1 MSVPSYIDLLESY
14 RQHNAAIRQL
24 VSSILSSV
32 ASNQLLSD
40 VDAQKAAIERLSE
53 AYPFAELIY
62 TLDTHGTQL
71 HETVFS
77 RTATYRPQRPM
88 GKGSDRS
95 SRPYFQL
102 ASHSD
107 ESIVVTEPYL
117 SSATHQ
123 LSISAIFRVKDESGV
138 LLGYV
143 VLNFNLP
150 SIVAT
155 VTGDRLRRR
164 FQPFFRAVYAAIG
177 VALLLVVGLLVFD
190 AFRELW
196 DVLFNNDMDN
206 KVKPFGVV
214 IFLTLGLAIFDLSK
228 TILEEEVLMHKDIY
242 RHVSTRRTITRF
254 MTAILIAIS
263 IESLLLMF
271 KSVLGEANHFDD
283 AVSMMFAAVALL
295 VGLGIYVFLGTRSEL
310 QTDGQ

>member
-14 RQHNAAIRQL
+14 RQHDDAIKQL
-24 VSSILSSV
+24 VASILSSL
-32 ASNQLLSD
+32 ASKRLLHD
-40 VDAQKAAIERLSE
+40 VDAQKTAIDRLSE
-53 AYPFAELIY
+53 AYPFAELMY
-62 TLDTHGTQL
+62 TLDPKGMQL
-71 HETVFS
+71 YETVFS
-77 RTATYRPQRPM
+77 KSASYRPQGPM

-95 SRPYFQL
+95 SRPYFLL
-102 ASHSD
+102 AHQTE

-123 LSISAIFRVKDESGV
+123 LSISAIFRVTDEMGV
-138 LLGYV
+138 LLGYL

-164 FQPFFRAVYAAIG
+164 FQPFFRTVYAAIG
-177 VALLLVVGLLVFD
+177 VALLFVVGLLVFD

-196 DVLFNNDMDN
+196 LIFFDHDLEN

-271 KSVLGEANHFDD
+271 KSVLGEADHFRD

-295 VGLGIYVFLGTRSEL
+295 VGLGIYVFLGTRSEQ
-310 QTDGQ
+310 QTAG